1 MTKRRILIFAF
12 VISFCSTLNIKAQEI
27 DSKHEVSFGFGY
39 VANSEILD
47 LVTKVMAT
55 GMTVGYVTYDN
66 EKFRNPI
73 SVEYFYR
80 LNPLVGIGGIA
91 VYSNGKREML
101 YNGEL
106 QGKMKTNYYTFMPAV
121 KFNWLRKKNWD
132 LYSKAGMGVSIR
144 NQKWNWCDDY
154 HSNNSDTDCILN
166 FQGTLIGVECGNSH
180 CWGFMELGMGEQ
192 GIVNAGIR
200 IKM

>member
-1 MTKRRILIFAF
+1 MIFAF

-73 SVEYFYR
+73 SVEYF
-80 LNPLVGIGGIA
+80 IA
-91 VYSNGKREML
+91 SILLLELEVLPFIPMERE
-101 YNGEL
+101 
-106 QGKMKTNYYTFMPAV
+106 KCYTMA
-121 KFNWLRKKNWD
+121 N
-132 LYSKAGMGVSIR
+132 SKA
-144 NQKWNWCDDY
+144 K
-154 HSNNSDTDCILN
+154 
-166 FQGTLIGVECGNSH
+166 
-180 CWGFMELGMGEQ
+180 
-192 GIVNAGIR
+192 
-200 IKM
+200 